1 MTSYNDFIFFYERYD
16 LYMISIVTAII
27 TVLGTYLIK
36 KLTKSSSEID
46 EKRFEIY
53 KHLDFDFIRKYN
65 EKEYLYYAD
74 CYSFL
79 CDKVVN
85 DIELIYLYD
94 KISLV
99 YLKRINYFYRSLLKN
114 GSTNSKFINN
124 IFIKLLKICINKFH
138 HNVEKQLISI
148 LNNLG
153 YPTSSL
159 KGKLAYIF
167 IFISAMLGSLCISYI
182 DLYNL
187 FNTLSILE
195 YIKVAYIIIWVL
207 TLISAVITIKLFNYL
222 M

>member
-1 MTSYNDFIFFYERYD
+1 
-16 LYMISIVTAII
+16 MISIVTAII
-27 TVLGTYLIK
+27 TVLGTFLIK

-53 KHLDFDFIRKYN
+53 KHLDFDFKRKYN

-85 DIELIYLYD
+85 DIELIHLYD

-99 YLKRINYFYRSLLKN
+99 YLKRINYFYRSLVKN
-114 GSTNSKFINN
+114 GSTNFKLVNRL
-124 IFIKLLKICINKFH
+124 FIKLIKICINRFH
-138 HNVEKQLISI
+138 HNIEKQMTSI
-148 LNNLG
+148 LNKLG
-153 YPTSSL
+153 YPTSSI

-167 IFISAMLGSLCISYI
+167 IFISVMLGSLCFSYT

-187 FNTLSILE
+187 FNTLNILE
-195 YIKVAYIIIWVL
+195 YIKVAYLIIWVL
-207 TLISAVITIKLFNYL
+207 TLISAVITMKLFNYL